1 MIRLLNFFCFAV
13 TAMACLAL
21 YHVSEQTRVA
31 RVQLHAV
38 QQQIL
43 VQQQAMKVL
52 EADWDRV
59 SDPARIQQLAAVKL
73 GIADTPSAVLASL
86 ELLPRRGDAAAPL
99 GDARMHEA
107 NAQMPAP
114 AQAQLVK
121 IDARTGM

>member
-86 ELLPRRGDAAAPL
+86 ELLPRRGENGARDVQQANVEQLARAGDPRLHDAA
-99 GDARMHEA
+99 MHSRE
-107 NAQMPAP
+107 
-114 AQAQLVK
+114 
-121 IDARTGM
+121 